1 MQRELEPRETTATYG
16 RSYLVTLGVALASFG
31 VAFLY
36 LDGIDAS
43 HAWVFVA
50 FLAGGIFLMLFGL
63 FGPTGKMAAWAEV
76 TARHEASLFIALLAL
91 PVYRVLSPFYRGR

>member
-1 MQRELEPRETTATYG
+1 M
-16 RSYLVTLGVALASFG
+16 ASFG

-50 FLAGGIFLMLFGL
+50 FLAGGIVLMLFGL

-76 TARHEASLFIALLAL
+76 TARHEASVVIALLAR
-91 PVYRVLSPFYRGR
+91 PVSRVLSPVSRGR